1 MSSTAGVGVLQLF
14 ITIEHDS
21 NSYYYFTS
29 YNNKLVTVYL

>member
-1 MSSTAGVGVLQLF
+1 MSSTVGVGVLQLF

-21 NSYYYFTS
+21 DSYYFTS